1 MINRDIEIIELLK
14 NDGRMSVTDISK
26 GLDIPDTTIHY
37 RLKKLKKVIEKYTIS
52 INYEAMGYRLFFVEF
67 LPEKYT
73 LDFIT
78 EKNIEAVCSNLRK
91 RNDVIFVGLFD
102 SSIFAV
108 VKAKGKM
115 EIEIPGAK
123 MVKNF
128 EIRRRFGNFVE
139 P

>member
-91 RNDVIFVGLFD
+91 RNDVIFVGLSD

>member
-91 RNDVIFVGLFD
+91 RSDVIFVGLFD

>member
-102 SSIFAV
+102 SSVFAV